1 MVEVSQAWKDNQNA
15 KVHAQGYIKVSLTD
29 ENGTVT
35 LSSLDAASHIKQTV
49 HKRSFDPMGF
59 DLPKNDLTLELYNYG
74 GVYTHYYED
83 YAGQPIEITVKYGYI
98 LEGGAEEIQG
108 GVFEVDTI
116 TLGDDDTITF
126 SAVSALEKS
135 DAEVTFDF
143 GVLFNTGG
151 QKTTLWAPTDNSKTS
166 ASVSVDAWK
175 PVLDKCMTDM
185 EDVLVATEDASG
197 LTIEKE
203 TGLTEKT
210 AIGFVSAQTLTAQ
223 ETVQDVVSSTN
234 TKCIIGRNGNVSFNG
249 YKCPTKAEI
258 SQQNMIDRPTLTRS
272 KQLKKISCTS
282 LSGFTLVDGESPGT
296 ADETYTKVVTYEG
309 WGPLTFSLDVP
320 IRYLQIQN
328 SNYNPRR
335 FPLKGIDVEVS
346 NGEYIYTVNYN
357 DASSNTPTQRV
368 KYRVYDYASS
378 ELSFDLSNI
387 PYGEVCDIDNPI
399 ALPTDT
405 DAIINYFSN
414 RSIYSVS
421 LRGDPARDVGDMVFL
436 EVSKSDFQKA
446 LILESE
452 LTFDGVFTEDIKA
465 RIIETD
471 FADVETDETD
481 AKYFTVSNGVLT
493 TFDYTAAQADGV
505 TEIVLPMSI
514 KEIAD
519 EVFYNCT
526 SLTKIEFYPTLKK
539 IGEDAFCNCKGLAEM
554 RLPDSVTE
562 VGANMLSMNDE
573 NNAMRKLVLS
583 NNITEIPGVFAE
595 CLALDEIYL
604 PDSVTKVGNSAFG
617 NSFTTSKIR
626 LSSYLTEMGQSTFA
640 STTVTSIIIPAG
652 VKNIP
657 YGAFMHCNNLKN
669 IFICPGV
676 ETIGQYAFMG
686 ADDPKVII
694 PPTVTSIHAD
704 AFKPSLT
711 TETCSPVIWGYK
723 GTAAE
728 AFANEE
734 GYEFVDIDEN
744 TEGAHI

>member
-15 KVHAQGYIKVSLTD
+15 QVHAQGYVKVSLTD

-35 LSSLDAASHIKQTV
+35 LSSLDTANHIKQTV

-74 GVYTHYYED
+74 GIYTHYYED
-83 YAGQPIEITVKYGYI
+83 YTGQPIEITVKYGYV

-143 GVLFNTGG
+143 GTLFDTGG
-151 QKTTLWAPTDNSKTS
+151 QKTTLWTPTDDSQTS
-166 ASVSVDAWK
+166 ALVSVDAWK
-175 PVLDKCMTDM
+175 PVLDKCMLSI
-185 EDVLVATEDASG
+185 EDVLVITEDASG
-197 LTIEKE
+197 LTIEQE
-203 TGLTEKT
+203 INLTEKV
-210 AIGFVSAQTLTAQ
+210 AIGFVSAQTLTVQ
-223 ETVQDVVSSTN
+223 EAVQGVVSSTN
-234 TKCIIGRNGNVSFNG
+234 TKCIIGRNGNVSFSE

-258 SQQNMIDRPTLTRS
+258 SQQNMLERAALTRS
-272 KQLKKISCTS
+272 KQLKRLSCISPS
-282 LSGFTLVDGESPGT
+282 SFTLVDGESPSTSDGL
-296 ADETYTKVVTYEG
+296 YTEVVTYEAM
-309 WGPLTFSLDVP
+309 GPLTFSLDVP
-320 IRYLQIQN
+320 VSYLRILN
-328 SNYNPRR
+328 SNYDSRR
-335 FPLKGIDVEVS
+335 FPSKGIDVEAS

-357 DASSNTPTQRV
+357 SGTGSTTTQRV
-368 KYRVYDYASS
+368 QYQAYDYVSS
-378 ELSFDLSNI
+378 ELSLDLSNI
-387 PYGEVCDIDNPI
+387 PYGEVCDINNPI
-399 ALPTDT
+399 ALPADT
-405 DAIINYFSN
+405 DAIVNYFSN

-452 LTFDGVFTEDIKA
+452 LTFDGVFAEDIKA

-471 FADVETDETD
+471 FADVKTDETD

-493 TFDYTAAQADGV
+493 AFDYVAAQADGL
-505 TEIVLPMSI
+505 TEIVLPMDI

-539 IGEDAFCNCKGLAEM
+539 IGEDVFCNCKGLAEM

-573 NNAMRKLVLS
+573 NNAMRKLALS

-626 LSSYLTEMGQSTFA
+626 LSSYLTEMGQSAFA

-728 AFANEE
+728 TFANEK

-744 TEGAHI
+744 IEGAHI

>member
-15 KVHAQGYIKVSLTD
+15 QVHAQGYVKVSLTD

-35 LSSLDAASHIKQTV
+35 LSSLDTTNYIKQTT

-74 GVYTHYYED
+74 GIYTHYYGD
-83 YAGQPIEITVKYGYI
+83 YTGQPIEITVKYGYV
-98 LEGGAEEIQG
+98 LESGAEEIQG

-126 SAVSALEKS
+126 SAVSALEKKANDS
-135 DAEVTFDF
+135 VAINSEEGDDF
-143 GVLFNTGG
+143 VVFTG
-151 QKTTLWAPTDNSKTS
+151 NSKIAKIPVETY
-166 ASVSVDAWK
+166 ASRFVTPCSK
-175 PVLDKCMTDM
+175 L
-185 EDVLVATEDASG
+185 LSRVAE
-197 LTIEKE
+197 E
-203 TGLTEKT
+203 TQ
-210 AIGFVSAQTLTAQ
+210 IGIIITHDGVANKNANY
-223 ETVQDVVSSTN
+223 TVGKNYDVVVSDVVQGAINLSGALSMIN
-234 TKCIIGRNGNVSFNG
+234 RSGEVVYKRYKINKYSIGMN
-249 YKCPTKAEI
+249 
-258 SQQNMIDRPTLTRS
+258 NMLDRPVFARG
-272 KQLKKISCTS
+272 KQLKKIIASSSATATLGETTS
-282 LSGFTLVDGESPGT
+282 ESKYFFCDKLSSGYSALVRFDWAESKVTSVAVDRGSITEIREAYDDG
-296 ADETYTKVVTYEG
+296 VR
-309 WGPLTFSLDVP
+309 W
-320 IRYLQIQN
+320 
-328 SNYNPRR
+328 
-335 FPLKGIDVEVS
+335 LKIFMTSASEIDDS
-346 NGEYIYTVNYN
+346 GEYQQYITITR
-357 DASSNTPTQRV
+357 ATITTPQSV
-368 KYRVYDYASS
+368 SVDIP
-378 ELSFDLSNI
+378 NI
-387 PYGEVCDIDNPI
+387 PYGEVCDINNPI
-399 ALPTDT
+399 ALPADT
-405 DAIINYFSN
+405 DAIINYFAN

-465 RIIETD
+465 RIIKTD

-493 TFDYTAAQADGV
+493 AFDYTAAQADGL
-505 TEIVLPMSI
+505 TEIVLPMDI
-514 KEIAD
+514 TEIAD
-519 EVFYNCT
+519 EVFYDCT
-526 SLTKIEFYPTLKK
+526 ALTKIEFYPTLKK
-539 IGEDAFCNCKGLAEM
+539 IGKYAFCNCKGLTEM

-562 VGANMLSMNDE
+562 VGAGMLSMSDE

-583 NNITEIPGVFAE
+583 NNIMEIPGSFAE

-604 PDSVTKVGNSAFG
+604 PDSVTKVGSSAFG
-617 NSFTTSKIR
+617 NSFATPKIR
-626 LSSYLTEMGQSTFA
+626 LSSYLTEMGQTSFI

-676 ETIGQYAFMG
+676 ETIGRYAFMG

-704 AFKPSLT
+704 TFKPSLT

-728 AFANEE
+728 TYANEK

-744 TEGAHI
+744 IEGAHI